1 MLINPSSAEILSKPQ
16 SQPQQEEEKAV
27 VSMNHYLRGEIAAT
41 EAYEKALNELDGELN
56 CIRLSAF
63 LSDHHEATLY
73 WRDQV
78 IAEYDEPQDNSGS
91 WGAFVKSVVNAAKLL
106 GPKATLKALKE
117 GEEHG
122 LEQYEKAT
130 RQDHLSVTLKYHIRN
145 ILIPNQ
151 KRHIA
156 ELAGMIENS

>member
-1 MLINPSSAEILSKPQ
+1 MLMNTSSAVMRKPHL
-16 SQPQQEEEKAV
+16 EAIGC
-27 VSMNHYLRGEIAAT
+27 MNQYLRGEIAAT

-63 LSDHHEATLY
+63 LSDHHEASLY

-78 IAEYDEPQDNSGS
+78 IAEYVEPEENSGS

-106 GPKATLKALKE
+106 GARATLVALKE

-122 LEQYEKAT
+122 LEQYEQAAK
-130 RQDHLSVTLKYHIRN
+130 QPHLSETLKYHIRN

-156 ELAGMIENS
+156 ELNSMIEND